1 MCMWQ
6 IRVWASL
13 QFLQAL
19 QETLQETSILQDAR
33 GFVGTLASDSKNILT
48 LIEEGYDAI
57 ASQVSLKVDIKDD
70 RLISAEI
77 KAVSCPG

>member
-19 QETLQETSILQDAR
+19 QETLSILQDTR

-57 ASQVSLKVDIKDD
+57 ASQVSLKADIKDD